1 MSNSK
6 IKKCFLT
13 IISLQKLKVY
23 RLYHL
28 KKLKLNFINSLLHLL
43 LWQKFKTDFPYKKFL
58 LLYFKF

>member
-28 KKLKLNFINSLLHLL
+28 KKLKL
-43 LWQKFKTDFPYKKFL
+43 KFL
-58 LLYFKF
+58 KLTITSASLAEV